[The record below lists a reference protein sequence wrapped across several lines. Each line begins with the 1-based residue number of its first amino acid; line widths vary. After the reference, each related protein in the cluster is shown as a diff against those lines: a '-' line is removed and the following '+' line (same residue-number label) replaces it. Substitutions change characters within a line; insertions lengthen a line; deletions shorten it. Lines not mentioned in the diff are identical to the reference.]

1 MQAPLQFVLDF
12 FTGGAP
18 VGPGPDREGRL
29 LAPRRN
35 APPDVA
41 SEPGLQP
48 EAPGPAG
55 DALLPPAAGFTH
67 PAANRHAQLQGV
79 TVSFRFERSHRKSIG
94 FLVGPDGLVVR
105 APSWVP
111 LREVD
116 AAVQEKSAWIL
127 AKLQQFKQRQT
138 EQFHKAIEWQHGA
151 EVPFLGRTV
160 QLCVLEHGVGRVHGQ
175 TLPPEQVLPVTVPPG
190 ATVTQVRDAA
200 QVWLKKQARTLFEAR
215 LQHFAPQLGVR
226 WQKLSL
232 SSAST
237 RWGSART
244 DGHIRLNWRLIH
256 LPISQ
261 IDYVVVHELAH
272 LREMNHSPRFWE
284 TVGEVMPD
292 YAQRRQA
299 LRQAP
304 VNLAQD

>member
-1 MQAPLQFVLDF
+1 MRAPLQFVFDF
-12 FTGGAP
+12 FTGGDPVVPAP
-18 VGPGPDREGRL
+18 SAHP
-29 LAPRRN
+29 AP
-35 APPDVA
+35 APTVDLPAA
-41 SEPGLQP
+41 SHGMR
-48 EAPGPAG
+48 PASH
-55 DALLPPAAGFTH
+55 AGFTH

-79 TVSFRFERSHRKSIG
+79 TVSFRFERSRRKSIG
-94 FLVGPDGLVVR
+94 FLVGADGLVVR
-105 APSWVP
+105 APNWVP

-116 AAVQEKSAWIL
+116 AAVQEKGVWIV

-138 EQFHKAIEWQHGA
+138 EQFQKAIEWQHGA

-160 QLCVLEHGVGRVHGQ
+160 QLCVMERGVARVLGQ
-175 TLPPEQVLPVTVPPG
+175 DIPPDRLLPVTVPPG
-190 ATVTQVRDAA
+190 ASVTQVRDAA
-200 QVWLKKQARTLFEAR
+200 QVWLKKQAKTLFEAR
-215 LQHFAPQLGVR
+215 LQHFAPLLGVR

-292 YAQRRQA
+292 YAQRRKA

-304 VNLAQD
+304 IGLAED